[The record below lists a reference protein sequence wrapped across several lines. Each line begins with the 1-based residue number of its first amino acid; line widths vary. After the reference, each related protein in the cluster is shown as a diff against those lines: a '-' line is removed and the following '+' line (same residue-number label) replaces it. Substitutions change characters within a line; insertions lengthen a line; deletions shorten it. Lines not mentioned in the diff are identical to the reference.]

1 MSMMN
6 ANAAATTAM
15 TTNEPLDFVLPEMG
29 DADFSSEELA
39 EDRDGFTM
47 SFPRI
52 KIPAGGVLQFELPT
66 GDPPAPRLQPH
77 SHRRDFVQSRKL
89 HPTGRRAMSTATM
102 YRRSAPL

>member
-15 TTNEPLDFVLPEMG
+15 TANKPLDFELPEMG

-52 KIPAGGVLQFELPT
+52 KIPAGGSLNCLPVN
-66 GDPPAPRLQPH
+66 R
-77 SHRRDFVQSRKL
+77 
-89 HPTGRRAMSTATM
+89 ST
-102 YRRSAPL
+102 RIIAPLSPA

>member
-39 EDRDGFTM
+39 EDTDGLTPHQDSRRRCVAVRD
-47 SFPRI
+47 SQR
-52 KIPAGGVLQFELPT
+52 
-66 GDPPAPRLQPH
+66 
-77 SHRRDFVQSRKL
+77 
-89 HPTGRRAMSTATM
+89 
-102 YRRSAPL
+102 

>member
-15 TTNEPLDFVLPEMG
+15 TANEPLDFVLPEMG

-47 SFPRI
+47 SFPASRFPQAAYCSLNCLPATRSTRI
-52 KIPAGGVLQFELPT
+52 T
-66 GDPPAPRLQPH
+66 
-77 SHRRDFVQSRKL
+77 
-89 HPTGRRAMSTATM
+89 
-102 YRRSAPL
+102 APLSPA

>member
-15 TTNEPLDFVLPEMG
+15 TANEPLDFVLPEMG

-52 KIPAGGVLQFELPT
+52 KIPQAACCSLNCLPAT
-66 GDPPAPRLQPH
+66 RSTRITAPH
-77 SHRRDFVQSRKL
+77 S
-89 HPTGRRAMSTATM
+89 PA
-102 YRRSAPL
+102 

>member
-1 MSMMN
+1 MLPHIQEDFFMSMIN

-15 TTNEPLDFVLPEMG
+15 TANEPLDFVLPEMG

-52 KIPAGGVLQFELPT
+52 KN
-66 GDPPAPRLQPH
+66 
-77 SHRRDFVQSRKL
+77 SRR
-89 HPTGRRAMSTATM
+89 RRAAV
-102 YRRSAPL
+102 